1 MYLIATLCIK
11 EDPAKLNYFGR
22 VLGNI
27 HAMLITRC
35 GHMDDHIT
43 VEIGL
48 LPLIV
53 CHSNIPTW
61 GISPSTLNALKYNFA
76 ALLGICKSWRSC
88 CSVRTSQ
95 AGRGLCVALAKG
107 GDPNPA
113 GSQYEDNRV
122 FFDSCAILLI
132 YTPSALRRGWH
143 FFK

>member
-11 EDPAKLNYFGR
+11 EDPAKLNYFSR

-43 VEIGL
+43 VEIGF

-61 GISPSTLNALKYNFA
+61 GISPSTFAALKYNFA
-76 ALLGICKSWRSC
+76 ALFGIRKSWRSC

-95 AGRGLCVALAKG
+95 AGRGLCVWPRG

-113 GSQYEDNRV
+113 GPQYEDNRV

>member
-11 EDPAKLNYFGR
+11 EDPTKLNYFGR

-43 VEIGL
+43 VEIGF

-61 GISPSTLNALKYNFA
+61 GISPSKLTALKYSFA
-76 ALLGICKSWRSC
+76 ALFGICKSWRSC

-107 GDPNPA
+107 EIQIRHEENC
-113 GSQYEDNRV
+113 V

-132 YTPSALRRGWH
+132 YTPSALRWGWH

>member
-43 VEIGL
+43 VEIGF

-88 CSVRTSQ
+88 RSVRTSQ
-95 AGRGLCVALAKG
+95 AGRGLCVALAEGEIQIRLDLNMKIVV
-107 GDPNPA
+107 
-113 GSQYEDNRV
+113 SSLTVVLFY
-122 FFDSCAILLI
+122 
-132 YTPSALRRGWH
+132 
-143 FFK
+143 

>member
-1 MYLIATLCIK
+1 MGGEIYLIATLCIK

-43 VEIGL
+43 VEIGF

-61 GISPSTLNALKYNFA
+61 GISPSTLTALKYSLA
-76 ALLGICKSWRSC
+76 ALFGICKSWRNC

-107 GDPNPA
+107 EIQIRLDLNMKRIV
-113 GSQYEDNRV
+113 SSLTVVLFY
-122 FFDSCAILLI
+122 
-132 YTPSALRRGWH
+132 
-143 FFK
+143 

>member
-1 MYLIATLCIK
+1 MSFISEVRRERVGGEMYLITTLCIK
-11 EDPAKLNYFGR
+11 EDPAKLNYFSR

-43 VEIGL
+43 VEIGF

-61 GISPSTLNALKYNFA
+61 GISPSTFTALKYNFA
-76 ALLGICKSWRSC
+76 ALFGIRKSWRSC

-95 AGRGLCVALAKG
+95 AGRGLCFALAKG
-107 GDPNPA
+107 WR
-113 GSQYEDNRV
+113 SK
-122 FFDSCAILLI
+122 S
-132 YTPSALRRGWH
+132 GWTSI
-143 FFK
+143 